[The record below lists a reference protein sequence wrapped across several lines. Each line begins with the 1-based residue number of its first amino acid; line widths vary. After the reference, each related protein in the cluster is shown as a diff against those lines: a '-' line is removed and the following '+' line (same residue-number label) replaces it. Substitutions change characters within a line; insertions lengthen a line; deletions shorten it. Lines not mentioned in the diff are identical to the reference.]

1 MVQAVGFSLI
11 VHSLQVLSLPQD
23 VVLLFDI
30 GLLISEVLFVSTLYL
45 PAYISIYRSN
55 VIYCDISAGS
65 GRTPRGSFQ
74 IVSCYNMIFRI

>member
-1 MVQAVGFSLI
+1 
-11 VHSLQVLSLPQD
+11 
-23 VVLLFDI
+23 VLLFDI
-30 GLLISEVLFVSTLYL
+30 GLLISEYCLFQ
-45 PAYISIYRSN
+45 PYICRRIFPSRSN